1 MAKNDGYP
9 SMDVIVETI
18 KNFNSQNAVGD
29 ANAADSPVTGN
40 ETPQAVVPA
49 PEQEFFQSE
58 LHLPAPE
65 NPNQIGPFGWIGVV
79 FLLCLF
85 FACVTNIYLNHW
97 KKRMES
103 VPAKEELDEAL
114 KSAKKA

>member
-9 SMDVIVETI
+9 PMDVIVETI
-18 KNFNSQNAVGD
+18 KNFNSQNSAGD
-29 ANAADSPVTGN
+29 ANAADSPDSGG
-40 ETPQAVVPA
+40 EPQAAPA

-85 FACVTNIYLNHW
+85 FACVTNLYLNHW
-97 KKRMES
+97 KKRMDIA
-103 VPAKEELDEAL
+103 PAKEELEELL
-114 KSAKKA
+114 KSGKKA